1 MFPVDNDT
9 LSHSVEDIK
18 EIDYSFRQA
27 VGILRWLGYGLLLF
41 TIFDWADT
49 LTPLQFMNPLW
60 EFQTIGALVEK
71 VVVPLLGFVL
81 IFTGANSGRRIWESR
96 LVGFLS
102 WLTLLLGILYCLMVP
117 LGVINTV
124 RINEINTSQFTGQ
137 LDKQITQIREVK
149 SQLSGVDNEA
159 QLQGIIRTLQ
169 RGGIAITPNPGESVE
184 NIKQDLTT
192 FIAGSEEKLKAQVKE
207 ARANQQLSLLKR
219 SIKWNVGAL
228 IAGVWFIGIWRMT
241 DWAR

>member
-9 LSHSVEDIK
+9 FSSQVEDIK

-27 VGILRWLGYGLLLF
+27 VSILRWLGYGLLLF
-41 TIFDWADT
+41 TIFDWVDT

-60 EFQTIGALVEK
+60 EFQTIGSFVEK

-81 IFTGANSGRRIWESR
+81 IFTGANAGRRGWELR
-96 LVGFLS
+96 LIPFLS
-102 WLTLLLGILYCLMVP
+102 WLTLILGILYCLMVP

-124 RINEINTSQFTGQ
+124 RINEINTTQFTSQ
-137 LDKQITQIREVK
+137 LDKQMAQIQTVK
-149 SQLSGVDNEA
+149 SQLSTVNNEA
-159 QLQGIIRTLQ
+159 ELQVLIATLQ
-169 RGGIAITPNPGESVE
+169 KGGIAITPNPGQSLE
-184 NIKQDLTT
+184 NIKKDLTLFVT
-192 FIAGSEEKLKAQVKE
+192 GSEEKLKAQVKE
-207 ARANQQLSLLKR
+207 ARSNQQLGLLKR